1 MSENAMTKTKTKV
14 HQQTLSAA
22 SAAPEQTYASLF
34 EGNRQ
39 ALERWFRGMQELS
52 QELLQFTQ
60 ARLQEDA
67 TAWAQ
72 LAGMRNFEEAL
83 RVQQHFAERMTK
95 EYLEEFNRLSHI
107 VAGMANG
114 SALPSQSEPQPDTAG
129 KVAA

>member
-1 MSENAMTKTKTKV
+1 MSESVMSKTKAR
-14 HQQTLSAA
+14 QQNLAAA
-22 SAAPEQTYASLF
+22 SAAPEQTYAFLF

-39 ALERWFRGMQELS
+39 ILERWFRGVLELS
-52 QELLQFTQ
+52 QEVLQFTQ

-72 LAGMRNFEEAL
+72 LAGMRNFEEVSRL
-83 RVQQHFAERMTK
+83 QQHFAERMAK

-114 SALPSQSEPQPDTAG
+114 SALPRQAEPQLDTAR